1 MQRLISLRVS
11 RDAQSSDNSAPDL
24 YLSHVRD
31 MCAALSKANTAE
43 AASRKHSIKVLWRA
57 TGRASEPSAL
67 SYTTLKWNPHFDC
80 AAVESPQSK
89 PSKMKWVL
97 FPAGA
102 CRHSDWMIDLGDLLC
117 YQSRDVNGTPEMAFG
132 EGEKA
137 CNSMALPR
145 YRVPPSP
152 SLTPTHLVRIVRG
165 TGVHHFFFTVCPPL
179 STTHH
184 PPPTTTHHPPPTA
197 QIFTATTQAP
207 KFPTSSRACSAAKM
221 ARSSTRTWPSL
232 RCL

>member
-137 CNSMALPR
+137 WLCPGTVCHRPRHSPQPTRHLILPGVSASLVSAL
-145 YRVPPSP
+145 S
-152 SLTPTHLVRIVRG
+152 VRIVTG
-165 TGVHHFFFTVCPPL
+165 TGV
-179 STTHH
+179 
-184 PPPTTTHHPPPTA
+184 
-197 QIFTATTQAP
+197 
-207 KFPTSSRACSAAKM
+207 SRRTRRRSLPAM
-221 ARSSTRTWPSL
+221 HRRVGGRGRGRGVARSSL
-232 RCL
+232 G

>member
-1 MQRLISLRVS
+1 MRCIDDDSTALGIWYKGIKRNMQRLISLRVS

-137 CNSMALPR
+137 WLCP
-145 YRVPPSP
+145 
-152 SLTPTHLVRIVRG
+152 G
-165 TGVHHFFFTVCPPL
+165 TVCHRPRHSPQ
-179 STTHH
+179 
-184 PPPTTTHHPPPTA
+184 PT
-197 QIFTATTQAP
+197 
-207 KFPTSSRACSAAKM
+207 
-221 ARSSTRTWPSL
+221 W
-232 RCL
+232 